1 VFTKF
6 DGAQL
11 PPDCGMG
18 FAAAAALACFHA
30 LGQEERAR
38 QMNMEGW
45 EEV

>member
-18 FAAAAALACFHA
+18 FATAAALACFHA
-30 LGQEERAR
+30 LGQHDRAS

-45 EEV
+45 QEI